1 MENRVSIVDYTINEA
16 LRLGVKFDNI
26 KSIISDL
33 QKYFVETID
42 VDLRNVEKNFINI
55 NDVDFIN
62 SIRCVVGT
70 SLEKI
75 ALVEKMG
82 FHKIVLTWQHHSTKL
97 CLEELTF
104 ALSQIKVFSK
114 EIYLCIENASDF
126 SPVEMENYWSIV
138 EKYKIKRF
146 IYKDQNSNMD
156 SFKTFENLNELQKKA
171 PCSIEFLASNAY
183 GLATANSLAA
193 YRCGVRYIGTS
204 IGGVGLN
211 GCAAMEEV
219 LMALKHLWKQEQIAD
234 GSSLAMDCSKIL
246 SYMGVELPVDKAIIG
261 KDVFAHESGIHV
273 DGIAKNPLL
282 YEVIK
287 PEEVG
292 LTRRLIIG
300 KHSGTASI
308 KFKFLQWNLNLNQM
322 EAVQLLEEVKEIAI
336 TQKSPLSDC
345 QLKQLYKK
353 KSISNQC

>member
-1 MENRVSIVDYTINEA
+1 MENRVSVVDYTLNEA

-26 KSIISDL
+26 KSIITDL

-42 VDLRNVEKNFINI
+42 VELRNVEKNFINI
-55 NDVDFIN
+55 NDVDFMN
-62 SIRCVVGT
+62 LIRCVVGT
-70 SLEKI
+70 SPEEI
-75 ALVEKMG
+75 ALVKKLG
-82 FHKIVLTWQHHSTKL
+82 FPKVVITWQHQPTKL
-97 CLEELTF
+97 CLEELAF

-114 EIYLCIENASDF
+114 EIYLCVENASDF
-126 SPVEMENYWSIV
+126 SSAEMEIYWSIV

-171 PCSIEFLASNAY
+171 QCPIEFLASNAY

-193 YRCGVRYIGTS
+193 YKCGVRYLGTS
-204 IGGVGLN
+204 IGGVGLH

-219 LMALKHLWKQEQIAD
+219 LMALKHLWKQEQIVD

-246 SYMGVELPVDKAIIG
+246 SYMGIELPVDKAVIG

-308 KFKFLQWNLNLNQM
+308 KFKFLQWNLNLNQI

-336 TQKSPLSDC
+336 AQKSPLTDC